1 MAIDKKLIHFKTWNN
16 FISPNGVNGNWE
28 TPTSGSEDTGD
39 AIYGQIRGTS
49 IVFIKDVSKIWTH
62 GQVYDGGAPN
72 TQDLGIKV
80 YPIYSKDALGVESLT
95 PDQQNANKEAFD
107 VLTAGTP
114 AVFMLAEV
122 GITSTSAILV
132 NNNLASFVFA
142 LTSVFTNEAELTNLT
157 VMISSDGS
165 ISTEGTNT
173 IRVSPEIYIG
183 TEEPTDENILVW
195 YDTDENG
202 ESTSIDSE
210 VSETSTNAI
219 ENQAITKYV
228 NEQIVALETR
238 LKEYVDQKI
247 NEAITAVLNTEV

>member
-1 MAIDKKLIHFKTWNN
+1 MNKELLKLKKIL
-16 FISPNGVNGNWE
+16 
-28 TPTSGSEDTGD
+28 
-39 AIYGQIRGTS
+39 TS
-49 IVFIKDVSKIWTH
+49 INEPTREELICKSLRKIFH
-62 GQVYDGGAPN
+62 DEEV
-72 TQDLGIKV
+72 GIT
-80 YPIYSKDALGVESLT
+80 E
-95 PDQQNANKEAFD
+95 KEAFD

-228 NEQIVALETR
+228 NEQIIALETR